1 MIAKTIPGTNIAQLR
16 REICEVVATAI
27 ALALVASS
35 SAALAQMLEERP
47 RPLSDE
53 EFSRIFAKN
62 FRLPTACDQAIMP
75 RCALRNPGGGQSVH
89 LLNSGPN

>member
-1 MIAKTIPGTNIAQLR
+1 
-16 REICEVVATAI
+16 
-27 ALALVASS
+27 
-35 SAALAQMLEERP
+35 MLEERP